1 MNRLILSALLAT
13 AASPVLAVGQL
24 ADVNIVDRDTGE
36 ALRVHYHR
44 GEHWVAGRPGARYA
58 ISIRNQQGRRLL
70 AVTSVDGVNVIT
82 GKTAKFDQNG
92 YIYDPWVGYE
102 IAGWRKSNAEVAAF
116 NFTALPNSYAAQ
128 TGRPQN
134 VGVIGVALF
143 PEARRLEPQI
153 TYENATPR
161 LTAPTAADE
170 SRQDAAGATA
180 APQAAPDSIARARS
194 EKAESSRRL
203 GTGHGARESSWVTQ
217 VDFERESQSPSEIIR
232 IRYDSRQNLIAMGV
246 IRQPRPTAHVR
257 AFPGEQS
264 AQYVPDP

>member
-36 ALRVHYHR
+36 TLRVHYHR

-92 YIYDPWVGYE
+92 YIFDPWVSYE

-134 VGVIGVALF
+134 VGVIGIALF
-143 PEARRLEPQI
+143 AEARPRVDRQLEYRDMPPQ
-153 TYENATPR
+153 P
-161 LTAPTAADE
+161 TAPAA
-170 SRQDAAGATA
+170 QDAAGQAAATA
-180 APQAAPDSIARARS
+180 APQAEQESAAAARS
-194 EKAESSRRL
+194 EKSASSTRL
-203 GTGHGARESSWVTQ
+203 GTGHGERETSWVTH
-217 VDFERESQSPSEIIR
+217 VDFERESRSPGEIIR

-246 IRQPRPTAHVR
+246 IKQARPTAHVR

-264 AQYVPDP
+264 TQYVPDP